1 MSFIKNDIMLALEDE
16 GFDVTIVGEGFDY
29 FTIEGDAAY
38 AYDLEQAIVDIVG
51 DDAIVEIS
59 NLTASIYFTIEV

>member
-29 FTIEGDAAY
+29 FIIEGDAAY